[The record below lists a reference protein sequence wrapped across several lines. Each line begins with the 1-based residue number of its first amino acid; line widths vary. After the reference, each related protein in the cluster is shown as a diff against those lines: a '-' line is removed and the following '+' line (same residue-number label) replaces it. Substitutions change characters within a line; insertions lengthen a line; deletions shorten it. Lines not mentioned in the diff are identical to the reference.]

1 MNLPDLAS
9 SHICTNCLNTH
20 MFLCWI
26 RLTTIR
32 HLNMADTNL
41 PQTDNTTRK
50 RSSNPFGKAIQGIAA
65 TIGLASESIH
75 YHKQKR
81 VSQQSQRDSI
91 PRSLSNY
98 DCIPSMNAFDISP
111 SPSEVE
117 SQQRLPTQVDE
128 VAWALDEVRDDIRSN
143 NGKTEPPGHS
153 PPGSPKLAESFL
165 QGHASAKHPAASG
178 RLELP
183 VVITQ
188 RRPKARTRGFIRA
201 YAPILQN
208 VGIDQET
215 FLDFIDQ
222 LNKAVEPSPWIS
234 AIDLASLAGH
244 AFPEPIHLM
253 ISASALTATQITAE
267 VVSRSKSNAFLD
279 KMNQEFFKPKGLIA
293 LVVTWKPKKDG
304 SEQNETG
311 IIDIDMS
318 AAAASNK
325 PVEDAAPGVKR
336 RKSMIQMPSA
346 GEMFELPEFAPLVFP
361 QLEETPKPAE
371 PRSPVIPTHQRPT
384 QSTELES
391 QERVGQ
397 QAMSNTARRARSKS
411 MGDEKIAQR
420 AEPGCLPAFKHNTAE
435 YVGPAVRQVKLGGKS
450 AGSSVKRTGH
460 FISDYQ
466 DRRAVARWSGQHP
479 DSRMARLAPTPGF
492 QSRFADP
499 NHPAASGD
507 FVALVTGGK
516 RTTAEVSREAVRAT
530 AVAGREGMSRVRSTT
545 ERAGLRF
552 GGADGDED
560 GGPRRRI
567 ISPRP
572 KEALGE
578 IRPRGEWLPK
588 LPDNATGGLM
598 PKLRRIGSLP
608 RSLPARTMKKLLQ
621 PVSFPLLD
629 RLIVQVLESNHKRQD
644 ILYLM
649 IVNLPT
655 EEEIADA
662 AACLNQVNEETKT
675 EGKVVETS
683 FKNHH

>member
-1 MNLPDLAS
+1 
-9 SHICTNCLNTH
+9 
-20 MFLCWI
+20 
-26 RLTTIR
+26 
-32 HLNMADTNL
+32 MADANM
-41 PQTDNTTRK
+41 PQTDHTTRK

-81 VSQQSQRDSI
+81 MSQQSQCDSI
-91 PRSLSNY
+91 PRSLSA
-98 DCIPSMNAFDISP
+98 DGCIPSINEFDISP
-111 SPSEVE
+111 SPSEVDNE
-117 SQQRLPTQVDE
+117 QRLPTQVDE
-128 VAWALDEVRDDIRSN
+128 VAWALDDVRDDISSN
-143 NGKTEPPGHS
+143 NGKTEPPDHS
-153 PPGSPKLAESFL
+153 PLGSPKLAESFL
-165 QGHASAKHPAASG
+165 QSHPSAKHPEASG
-178 RLELP
+178 CLELP

-201 YAPILQN
+201 YAPILEN

-215 FLDFIDQ
+215 FIDFIDK

-253 ISASALTATQITAE
+253 ISASALMATQVTAE

-279 KMNQEFFKPKGLIA
+279 NMNQEFFKPKGLIA
-293 LVVTWKPKKDG
+293 LVVTWKPKKEG

-318 AAAASNK
+318 AVAASNK
-325 PVEDAAPGVKR
+325 SVDNETPVIKIK
-336 RKSMIQMPSA
+336 KSMIQMASA
-346 GEMFELPEFAPLVFP
+346 GEMFELPEFAPLIFP
-361 QLEETPKPAE
+361 QLEETPKSAE
-371 PRSPVIPTHQRPT
+371 PQSPVSPKHQRPT
-384 QSTELES
+384 QISEKEN

-397 QAMSNTARRARSKS
+397 QTTSNTTRRSRAKS
-411 MGDEKIAQR
+411 MGDKKIAQR
-420 AEPGCLPAFKHNTAE
+420 AEPGCLPAFKHNTAG
-435 YVGPAVRQVKLGGKS
+435 YVGPAIRQVKLGGKS

-479 DSRMARLAPTPGF
+479 DSRMARLAPAPGF

-499 NHPAASGD
+499 NHPAGSGD

-530 AVAGREGMSRVRSTT
+530 AVAGREGMMRVKSTT

-560 GGPRRRI
+560 VGPPRRI
-567 ISPRP
+567 ISPRA
-572 KEALGE
+572 KEALGD

-588 LPDNATGGLM
+588 LPDNATAGLT
-598 PKLRRIGSLP
+598 PKLRRIGSFP
-608 RSLPARTMKKLLQ
+608 RSVPARTMKKLLQ
-621 PVSFPLLD
+621 PVGFSSPW
-629 RLIVQVLESNHKRQD
+629 S
-644 ILYLM
+644 
-649 IVNLPT
+649 
-655 EEEIADA
+655 A
-662 AACLNQVNEETKT
+662 
-675 EGKVVETS
+675 
-683 FKNHH
+683 

>member
-1 MNLPDLAS
+1 
-9 SHICTNCLNTH
+9 
-20 MFLCWI
+20 
-26 RLTTIR
+26 
-32 HLNMADTNL
+32 MADSNP
-41 PQTDNTTRK
+41 PQTDRTTKK

-81 VSQQSQRDSI
+81 MSQQSQRDSI
-91 PRSLSNY
+91 PRSLSLD
-98 DCIPSMNAFDISP
+98 DCIPSINAFDISP
-111 SPSEVE
+111 SPTEVDSE
-117 SQQRLPTQVDE
+117 QRLPTQVDE
-128 VAWALDEVRDDIRSN
+128 IAWALDDVRDDISLN
-143 NGKTEPPGHS
+143 NGRTEPPDHS
-153 PPGSPKLAESFL
+153 PPGSPKLSESFL
-165 QGHASAKHPAASG
+165 QSHPSTKYPKAYAC
-178 RLELP
+178 LELP

-201 YAPILQN
+201 YAPGLQN

-244 AFPEPIHLM
+244 AFPEPIHLL
-253 ISASALTATQITAE
+253 ISASALMATQITAE

-318 AAAASNK
+318 VAAANNK
-325 PVEDAAPGVKR
+325 SVEDAAPGVKR

-361 QLEETPKPAE
+361 QLEATPKSAE
-371 PRSPVIPTHQRPT
+371 PRSLVNPKDQRPT
-384 QSTELES
+384 QSTEIES

-397 QAMSNTARRARSKS
+397 QATSNNTRRARAKS
-411 MGDEKIAQR
+411 MEDAKIAQR
-420 AEPGCLPAFKHNTAE
+420 AEPGCLPAFKHNTVE

-479 DSRMARLAPTPGF
+479 DSRMAKLAPAPGF

-499 NHPAASGD
+499 NHPAGSGD

-530 AVAGREGMSRVRSTT
+530 AAAGREGMMRVKSTT
-545 ERAGLRF
+545 ERAGLRV
-552 GGADGDED
+552 GGAGDGED
-560 GGPRRRI
+560 GGPPRRI
-567 ISPRP
+567 ISPRA

-578 IRPRGEWLPK
+578 MMPRGQWLPK
-588 LPDNATGGLM
+588 LPNDATAGLA

-608 RSLPARTMKKLLQ
+608 RSVPARTMKKLLQ
-621 PVSFPLLD
+621 PVGFPPLHSIIL
-629 RLIVQVLESNHKRQD
+629 VPESHYKRQD

-662 AACLNQVNEETKT
+662 AACLNQVNEETRT
-675 EGKVVETS
+675 EEKAVGNS
-683 FKNHH
+683 FENHN